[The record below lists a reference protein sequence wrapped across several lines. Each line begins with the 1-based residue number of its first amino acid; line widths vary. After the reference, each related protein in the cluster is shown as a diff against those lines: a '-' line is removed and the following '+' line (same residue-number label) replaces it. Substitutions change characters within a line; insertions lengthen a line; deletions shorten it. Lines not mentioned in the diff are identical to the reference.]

1 MKKKVQGENLEN
13 AMAKYLGEPFMSEF
27 TESVRK
33 MRTHLLIGA
42 VIAIAAV
49 FMDLTINPDSPV
61 FGVQFKGLS
70 ERKILIGLFLINLYL
85 LVHFFWS
92 SLDSYRE
99 WEIRLTGY
107 ENADVLDVP
116 FYNDQTDFAK
126 DPRQSTLYNWWLKS
140 ARQIQ
145 PLDEMMRNLIENID
159 SMIASGTQIFDPP
172 RGSNFNAEMGKVRS
186 ELDKIDKAM
195 ETVNTTLTNSRLV
208 SSLALFDTRF
218 RHFHASQNLRWI
230 LIEWLLPIGIGLLAL
245 CGLIWKLQT
254 A

>member
-1 MKKKVQGENLEN
+1 MNKKVNEKNPEDS
-13 AMAKYLGEPFMSEF
+13 MATYLGDPFMSEF
-27 TESVRK
+27 TDSVRK

-49 FMDLTINPDSPV
+49 FMNLTINPDSPV

-70 ERKILIGLFLINLYL
+70 ERKILVGLFLINLYL

-99 WEIRLTGY
+99 WELRLTGY

-116 FYNDQTDFAK
+116 FYNAQTDFAK

-140 ARQIQ
+140 ARQIKPTDQ
-145 PLDEMMRNLIENID
+145 MMQDLINKID
-159 SMIASGTQIFDPP
+159 SLIASGSEVYEPP
-172 RGSNFNAEMGKVRS
+172 KGSNFNAEMAKIRS
-186 ELDKIDKAM
+186 EITNIDKAF
-195 ETVNTTLTNSRLV
+195 ENLNATITNSRLI
-208 SSLALFDTRF
+208 SSLAQFDTRF
-218 RHFHASQNLRWI
+218 RHFHASQNMRWI
-230 LIEWLLPIGIGLLAL
+230 LVEWFLPLGIGLIAL
-245 CGLIWKLQT
+245 FGLIWKLQT